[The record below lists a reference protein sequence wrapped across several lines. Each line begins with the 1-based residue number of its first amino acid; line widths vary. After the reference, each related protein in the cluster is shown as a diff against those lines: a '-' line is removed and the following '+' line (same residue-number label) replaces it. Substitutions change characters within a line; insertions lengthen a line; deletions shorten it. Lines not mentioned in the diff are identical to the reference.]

1 MSALTGRYC
10 CIKVGGSGSSCLVE
24 NLGRW
29 ELTFNFDEMDATVFG
44 SVWGKSLPGMI
55 KWSGTAEGF
64 FDSSSGSVQ
73 HLQILDNAL
82 DATLV
87 QDIRFYLQTSSG
99 LFWMPQY
106 TTWGNAGDTAAGA
119 YLSNVRI
126 GADKSGLASLG
137 FNILGYGPIALF
149 SVGSSSIIIEGT

>member
-10 CIKVGGSGSSCLVE
+10 CIKVGGASSDALVE

-64 FDSSSGSVQ
+64 FESDTGSIQ
-73 HLQILDNAL
+73 HAQILNKSL
-82 DATLV
+82 DASKV
-87 QDIRFYLQTSSG
+87 QDIRFFLQASSG
-99 LFWMPQY
+99 LFWMPNCS
-106 TTWGNAGDTAAGA
+106 TSGSAGDTDAGA
-119 YLSNVRI
+119 YLSNIRI
-126 GADKSGLASLG
+126 GADKNGLASLG

-149 SVGSSSIIIEGT
+149 NANSSTIVMEGT